1 MPAFIFSANPNV
13 FNFYVYLRTHPL
25 LIRQYIASTAQDKRK
40 GHSVVISGFSYGTDT
55 KSQPD
60 KQLTLEDSITPL
72 ERQLYFT
79 TAHAHFKAG
88 CPALALEVL
97 SKLPS
102 KVMDTNGEDS
112 PSTYTVALLC
122 DLSKSLLL
130 LLGTAFSRSRDEQ
143 FSYTSFLLSCAFR
156 KAY

>member
-1 MPAFIFSANPNV
+1 M
-13 FNFYVYLRTHPL
+13 YLRTHPL

-40 GHSVVISGFSYGTDT
+40 GHSVVISGFSYGVET
-55 KSQPD
+55 KGQPD

-97 SKLPS
+97 SKLPN
-102 KVMDTNGEDS
+102 KVMDTNCDDT
-112 PSTYTVALLC
+112 PSTCY
-122 DLSKSLLL
+122 
-130 LLGTAFSRSRDEQ
+130 
-143 FSYTSFLLSCAFR
+143 
-156 KAY
+156 